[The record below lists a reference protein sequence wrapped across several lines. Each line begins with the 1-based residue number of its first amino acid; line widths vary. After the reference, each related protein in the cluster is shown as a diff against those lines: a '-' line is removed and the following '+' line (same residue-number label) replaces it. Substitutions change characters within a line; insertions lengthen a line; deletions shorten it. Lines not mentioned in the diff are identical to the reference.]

1 MVAGDIGLGCSR
13 GTAQRAYR
21 KGAELRIAAALGC
34 SGKACVRG
42 RGWGGGVGSLI
53 RIGDVLCDVGQK
65 IYRVERCRCL
75 VMETMEDSQAVPGR
89 RIVDIEVGVAKDMLV
104 CCHVDPTM
112 PL

>member
-1 MVAGDIGLGCSR
+1 MTAAGDIGLGCGR
-13 GTAQRAYR
+13 GTTQRAYR

-34 SGKACVRG
+34 SGKACVRDRG
-42 RGWGGGVGSLI
+42 RGGGVGGLI
-53 RIGDVLCDVGQK
+53 RIGDVLCDVGWK

-75 VMETMEDSQAVPGR
+75 VMEDGQAVPGR

-104 CCHVDPTM
+104 CYHADPTM